1 MFRRRSL
8 VLLAIAGCGGAPPQ
22 DPSTLA
28 TTATAAPA
36 ASQDQLAWA
45 STVLECES
53 PTGTRCVE
61 MWQHDAKLAPTQT
74 DALNVLHVA
83 CAHLPAACA
92 QLAAW
97 HAERGHALA
106 AAAYQKRARA
116 AGLSASANAL
126 ALASDLAA
134 IMHVSGDPPRT
145 DPIDQKVGHAPPE
158 PVVQAAPASPRF
170 ERKAWPMHAA
180 ELGVSSDACST
191 RVTLDGRPAGLRDC
205 VGEVR
210 PFDADQIAVRN
221 RCDQAVTVAFVGT
234 RSDHSAYANQL
245 RLDRYEAQSLGISHR
260 EVGRL
265 TYAVCPDGCRVSGSP
280 DDATAAWTG
289 GDAMYDCARAAKH

>member
-8 VLLAIAGCGGAPPQ
+8 VLLVIAGCGGAPPQ
-22 DPSTLA
+22 DPGTL
-28 TTATAAPA
+28 ATAAPA
-36 ASQDQLAWA
+36 ASPDQLAWA

-53 PTGTRCVE
+53 PSGARCVA
-61 MWQHDAKLAPTQT
+61 MWQQNAGLAPTQT

-83 CAHLPAACA
+83 CDHLPAACA

-97 HAERGHALA
+97 HARRGHALA

-116 AGLSASANAL
+116 AGVSPSAGAL
-126 ALASDLAA
+126 ALASELAA
-134 IMHVSGDPPRT
+134 IMHVPGGPPRT
-145 DPIDQKVGHAPPE
+145 DPIDQRVEHAPPP
-158 PVVQAAPASPRF
+158 PVAQAAPPSPRV

-180 ELGVSSDACST
+180 ELGTSSDACST
-191 RVTLDGRPAGLRDC
+191 KVTLDNRPVGLREC

-221 RCDQAVTVAFVGT
+221 RCDQAVSVAFVGA
-234 RSDHSAYANQL
+234 RSGLPAYANQL

-265 TYAVCPDGCRVSGSP
+265 TYAVCPDGCRVTGSP

-289 GDAMYDCARAAKH
+289 GDAMYDCVRAGKP